1 MIQITCVLL
10 IFIALAHFYW
20 SLGGK
25 YGLDKAMPTNVNKEK
40 LLEAPKLLTALVG
53 FILLWFSYIAYM
65 LWVGEQTKTIVYIGW
80 IIGTIF
86 LLRAIGEF
94 RIVGIFKKVKGTT
107 FAKYDTFVYIPWHP
121 SNPTRQLQKK
131 KRKML
136 N

>member
-40 LLEAPKLLTALVG
+40 LLEPPKLLTALVG

-107 FAKYDTFVYIPWHP
+107 FAKYDTFVYIPLCLFIGY
-121 SNPTRQLQKK
+121 SFIFVL
-131 KRKML
+131 L
-136 N
+136 LD